1 MGISKLVSGHTIPFH
16 FRNRISARKCNLY
29 IVLLLKQT
37 SHESEPDSPHPI
49 GGGGSLH
56 MSQSYTTTPCYRPR
70 SSSVPRFTYGSI
82 PPRSESP
89 FGTASS
95 TCSSLRGGVESDA
108 GIYHQRHRPAISP
121 PETRAF
127 LHEALDEVCSD
138 FERTLERTSVKRRK
152 SPYGTGSLSMDRNN
166 NKLSLSISNG
176 HGALKELKSHRLGNS
191 TWDRHFDVAG
201 EWASERSTKN
211 SMPKRAHFINIM
223 SYTEEKDIFGKYLH
237 YLTNICDN
245 LIKPYSLYYKQY
257 FWKM

>member
-1 MGISKLVSGHTIPFH
+1 
-16 FRNRISARKCNLY
+16 
-29 IVLLLKQT
+29 
-37 SHESEPDSPHPI
+37 
-49 GGGGSLH
+49 
-56 MSQSYTTTPCYRPR
+56 MSQSYNTTPCYRPR

-152 SPYGTGSLSMDRNN
+152 TPYGGSASMSMDRNN
-166 NKLSLSISNG
+166 NKLSLSLSNG
-176 HGALKELKSHRLGNS
+176 HGAPKEHKTHRLGNS
-191 TWDRHFDVAG
+191 TWDRYFDVAG
-201 EWASERSTKN
+201 EWASARSTKIACQKKLN
-211 SMPKRAHFINIM
+211 LLFSCCALGKRF
-223 SYTEEKDIFGKYLH
+223 
-237 YLTNICDN
+237 
-245 LIKPYSLYYKQY
+245 
-257 FWKM
+257 

>member
-95 TCSSLRGGVESDA
+95 TCSRYAAAWRAMLVSTISVIGRRSVRRRRGPSSTRRSTRCA
-108 GIYHQRHRPAISP
+108 AISSGRWSGLP
-121 PETRAF
+121 
-127 LHEALDEVCSD
+127 
-138 FERTLERTSVKRRK
+138 
-152 SPYGTGSLSMDRNN
+152 
-166 NKLSLSISNG
+166 
-176 HGALKELKSHRLGNS
+176 
-191 TWDRHFDVAG
+191 
-201 EWASERSTKN
+201 
-211 SMPKRAHFINIM
+211 
-223 SYTEEKDIFGKYLH
+223 
-237 YLTNICDN
+237 
-245 LIKPYSLYYKQY
+245 
-257 FWKM
+257 